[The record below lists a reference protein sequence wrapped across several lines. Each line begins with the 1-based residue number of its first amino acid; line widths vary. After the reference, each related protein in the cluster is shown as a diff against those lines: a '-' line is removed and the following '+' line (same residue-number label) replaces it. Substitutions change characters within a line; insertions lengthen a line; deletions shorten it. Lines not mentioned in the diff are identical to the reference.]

1 MVKRSWLLV
10 PGLDKT
16 LLGDSRQSGADVLVA
31 DLASVVPTLK
41 AQAREATQQFLSD
54 RPAIRER
61 EARCFVLIHPHASG
75 LMEKDLDAATRG
87 RADGIVLP
95 GVRAAADI
103 QRLDAM
109 LSAREAIFGIH
120 PGMTRIVALCGDNAL
135 GILNTGE
142 NMGRASPRLDAL
154 GWSMPA
160 LAESLGACRTHEDDG
175 RLSDALRLARAAVLT
190 AAAAAGIGAID
201 SASGLFGSDRL
212 ARDCREAKADGFT
225 GKFALHKTQL
235 PIVNALFTPDRNEI
249 ARARAIVDLFE
260 TADRGICFAPDG
272 RALGEVDLRRARRL
286 LEHAGPEP
294 EA

>member
-1 MVKRSWLLV
+1 M
-10 PGLDKT
+10 
-16 LLGDSRQSGADVLVA
+16 
-31 DLASVVPTLK
+31 
-41 AQAREATQQFLSD
+41 
-54 RPAIRER
+54 
-61 EARCFVLIHPHASG
+61 LIHPHASG
-75 LMEKDLDAATRG
+75 LMEKDLDAAMRG

-160 LAESLGACRTHEDDG
+160 LAGSLGACRTHEDDG

-260 TADRGICFAPDG
+260 TADRGTCFAPDG

-286 LEHAGPEP
+286 LEHAWP
-294 EA
+294 EAEA